1 MADLRG
7 SIKALSRTSREF
19 SGLQRIREDAV
30 QLNQALG
37 IQKGELEAVRVELAR
52 QREAH
57 AALDKAIEGARASVE
72 AATSAHAA
80 NRQEIERERAAIEAL
95 RKPSQEQ
102 IALLQRQRAELKD
115 LENAKKSAAR
125 VAAGAQGTLDGKQQ
139 YLATLRSGVAT
150 RETHLAGLLGAGAP
164 APEIARL
171 TRELDQQ
178 RAKAQELADAMH
190 IYQATTKDTALAAQ
204 AAAERFDRVNRMFSD
219 QKLAMSAASEAQN
232 KHLTELEEKSRKS
245 AETLEAARKAEKE
258 ATEAKKAHNRQAQE
272 NKKTLEQ
279 LENKE
284 QQLAYSVS
292 ATEKRIESATEASEN
307 YTKSLERQGHMT
319 SDLTEAQRLH
329 AVQLAKTQALEKR
342 QEEITRLR
350 DRAQDLRSQAM
361 SHFYFTLGSGF
372 IFTAPIREAVAFEKA
387 MIRVKAMTGAN
398 AEEFSR
404 LKKQARDL
412 GASTIFTAKE
422 AAEAQNELAT
432 AGYRT
437 NDIIAVMPSMLAL
450 AESSMT
456 SLARTAEITSEVLQG
471 FNIDVSQ
478 MGRVGDA
485 LTAAY
490 TGSAS
495 SLESLGEM
503 LKYVAA
509 SSVDVGSSLE
519 QTLAASSVLHNSGV
533 KGSMAGTSMRAIF
546 LRMAKPPKELRR
558 VLEEMKISMKDKDEN
573 LRDWM
578 DIIGD
583 INAGMKGAGTAKRAA
598 VSKALGGEDHAPAAS
613 ILLRSQANGSLRLM
627 QRTFELSPSYNAM
640 SKSLLK
646 MPERDLLAAAESIG
660 IKVNRAMSGGGI
672 INAISG
678 SLQGLK
684 GAALDAQMQK
694 IFAALSLKSKPS
706 DMKAGEFS
714 GDGKAVDA
722 ALKRLDISPSKALGG
737 AKTADE
743 LTQEIRTRIQTLPLE
758 EQLQYIEIFF
768 SRTRTGVADL
778 MKEFARSGKNFDQLL
793 KALEESQ
800 TMEKTRKELS
810 SSTAAQLDEVKGAIN
825 DIMIT
830 LGEAFIPIL
839 RDIIA
844 SLKPMLNGF
853 GEWIKANKDVAK
865 NIMLGVGS
873 IFAFNGAMALLKF
886 SLSGAVAL
894 FAAGKTMAG
903 WFAPGTMG
911 ASGMRWLRTGLG
923 IGKNHLTE
931 GIGML
936 WGGSKSGA
944 KKGWGKTKAAGK
956 WGGRILKGG
965 AMGGWSGLLKAGPL
979 LSGAVRAVGVAL
991 MGLGPVGWGIAAAVA
1006 AIAAGGYLIWKNW
1019 GTIGPKLQ
1027 KMWIGIR
1034 QSVKET
1040 WTSIANGIGAAWD
1053 WVVKKISA
1061 AGWLQGVWEK
1071 FTGFFKSAYEAVKPY
1086 IKVMFPWID
1095 SAVEGIKAAPQW
1107 IYDSWDAGKKEFSDL
1122 FSMPDAVKVPA
1133 ALERVGSGNG
1143 PYTQRNVITVNA
1155 TIHVDAGSSAP
1166 REVAS
1171 KIKSE
1176 IQSAFRNTP
1185 SLSFLDP
1192 VEVS

>member
-30 QLNQALG
+30 QLGQTLG
-37 IQKGELEAVRVELAR
+37 IQKAELEKVKEELAR
-52 QREAH
+52 QRSAH
-57 AALDKAIEGARASVE
+57 AALDQTIDKARASVLE
-72 AATSAHAA
+72 ATAAHAA
-80 NRQEIERERAAIEAL
+80 SRQELERERAAIEAL

-125 VAAGAQGTLDGKQQ
+125 VALGAQGTLDGKRQ
-139 YLATLRSGVAT
+139 YLATLLSGVST
-150 RETHLAGLLGAGAP
+150 REANLSALTAAGAS

-171 TRELDQQ
+171 TRELEQQ
-178 RAKAQELADAMH
+178 RAKARELADAMH
-190 IYQATTKDTALAAQ
+190 IYEVTARDTAGAAEVAAQ
-204 AAAERFDRVNRMFSD
+204 RFDRMNRMLID
-219 QKLAMSAASEAQN
+219 QKVAMSAASEAQN
-232 KHLTELEEKSRKS
+232 RHLNELEEKIRASSEALDAAKKS
-245 AETLEAARKAEKE
+245 EKE
-258 ATEAKKAHNRQAQE
+258 ATEAKKAHTKEALE
-272 NKKTLEQ
+272 NKKSLEL
-279 LENKE
+279 LERKE
-284 QQLAYSVS
+284 TELASS
-292 ATEKRIESATEASEN
+292 IASTENRIESATEASERH
-307 YTKSLERQGHMT
+307 TKSLEKQGHEVN
-319 SDLTEAQRLH
+319 DLTEAQRLH
-329 AVQLAKTQALEKR
+329 AIQLAKTQALEKR
-342 QEEITRLR
+342 QEEINRLQA
-350 DRAQDLRSQAM
+350 RAHDLRSQAM

-437 NDIIAVMPSMLAL
+437 SDIIAVMPSMLAL

-471 FNIDVSQ
+471 FNLDVSQ
-478 MGRVGDA
+478 MARVGDS

-490 TGSAS
+490 LGSAS

-533 KGSMAGTSMRAIF
+533 KGSMAGTTMRAIF
-546 LRMAKPPKELRR
+546 LRMAKPPKELRKI
-558 VLEEMKISMKDKDEN
+558 LEEMHISMKDKDGN

-578 DIIGD
+578 EILGEM
-583 INAGMKGAGTAKRAA
+583 NVRLKGVGSAKRAA
-598 VSKALGGEDHAPAAS
+598 VSKALGGEEHAPGAS
-613 ILLRSQANGSLRLM
+613 ILLRSQADGSLRLM
-627 QRTFELSPSYNAM
+627 QRTFELAPAYNAM

-646 MPERDLLAAAESIG
+646 MSDKDLRATAEGIG

-672 INAISG
+672 LAAISG
-678 SLQGLK
+678 SLKGLK
-684 GAALDAQMQK
+684 GSALDAQMETIFSRLNLGPK
-694 IFAALSLKSKPS
+694 IE
-706 DMKAGEFS
+706 DMKAEEFS
-714 GDGKAVDA
+714 GKGKAVDA
-722 ALKRLDISPSKALGG
+722 ALKRLNISRIKALGG
-737 AKTADE
+737 TKTADE
-743 LTQEIRTRIQTLPLE
+743 LTQEIRTQIQMLPME
-758 EQLQYIEIFF
+758 EQLKYIEIFF

-810 SSTAAQLDEVKGAIN
+810 TSTAAQLDEVRSAMN
-825 DIMIT
+825 DIMISF
-830 LGEAFIPIL
+830 GEAFIPIL
-839 RDIIA
+839 RDMIVW
-844 SLKPMLNGF
+844 LKPILNGF
-853 GEWIKANKDVAK
+853 GEWIKANKELAK

-886 SLSGAVAL
+886 SFSGLIDLVR
-894 FAAGKTMAG
+894 AGKTVG
-903 WFAPGTMG
+903 KWFGPGTAG
-911 ASGMRWLRTGLG
+911 ASGMRWLRTGAG
-923 IGKNHLTE
+923 IGMNYLTE
-931 GIGML
+931 GLGLL
-936 WGGSKSGA
+936 WSKSGV
-944 KKGWGKTKAAGK
+944 KKGWGKGK
-956 WGGRILKGG
+956 SLGRWSGRLLKGG
-965 AMGGWSGLLKAGPL
+965 TLRGWSGLLKTGPL
-979 LSGAVRAVGVAL
+979 LSGAVRAVGAAM
-991 MGLGPVGWGIAAAVA
+991 MGLGPVGWGIAAAA
-1006 AIAAGGYLIWKNW
+1006 IAIAAGGYLIWKNW

-1034 QSVKET
+1034 ET
-1040 WTSIANGIGAAWD
+1040 ALKAWTSIANGIGAAWD
-1053 WVVKKISA
+1053 WVKEKISGS
-1061 AGWLQGVWEK
+1061 GWLEGVWEK
-1071 FTGFFKSAYEAVKPY
+1071 FTGFFKHAYEAIKPY

-1095 SAVEGIKAAPQW
+1095 STVDAVTAFPQW
-1107 IYDSWDAGKKEFSDL
+1107 ISDAWDAGKKDL
-1122 FSMPDAVKVPA
+1122 SGVFSMPDTVKVPA
-1133 ALERVGSGNG
+1133 ALERVGGGSGS
-1143 PYTQRNVITVNA
+1143 YTQRNVITVNA
-1155 TIHVDAGSSAP
+1155 TIHVDPGASAP

-1176 IQSAFRNTP
+1176 IQAAFRSAP
-1185 SLSFLDP
+1185 SFSFLDP
-1192 VEVS
+1192 VELS